1 MLDFE
6 AKLNTKN
13 KQNTKRKK
21 RKANELEISSDSQS
35 CVNIGNILLY
45 SAMVGILGLKYVF
58 SSNFQIQ
65 MRALMSKKHKLFV
78 KNATND

>member
-1 MLDFE
+1 MKMRVMVIFLYNAIKKKDTLFFSLLDFE

-35 CVNIGNILLY
+35 SVNAGNMLLQ
-45 SAMVGILGLKYVF
+45 A
-58 SSNFQIQ
+58 N
-65 MRALMSKKHKLFV
+65 
-78 KNATND
+78 KNLPW